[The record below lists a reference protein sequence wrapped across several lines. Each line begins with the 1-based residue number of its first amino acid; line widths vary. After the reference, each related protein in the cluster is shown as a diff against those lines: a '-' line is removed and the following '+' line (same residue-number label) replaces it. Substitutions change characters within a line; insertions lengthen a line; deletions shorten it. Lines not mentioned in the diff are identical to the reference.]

1 MAPVPDPQLS
11 AEDRRPSRPASIG
24 PYTIVGELGRGG
36 MGVVYLGQDTRLD
49 RPVAIKVLPDHL
61 DQDADWIARFTR
73 EAKMLASLSH
83 ANIAT
88 IYGLEETDR
97 GSRTLIL
104 ERVEGETL
112 AARLGRERLPVPV
125 ALELCVQ
132 IAQALE
138 AAHER
143 GVIHRDLKPGN
154 VMVTSTGQVKVL
166 DFGLARYTQTEVTD
180 SLAPTLT
187 ESGDISGT
195 PGYMSPEQALGG
207 PHDKRTDI
215 FSFGCV
221 LFECLSGRRAFG
233 KQTRAETVAAVLN
246 EQPDW
251 SALPADTP
259 ARIRELVGRCLEK
272 NSQRRL
278 RDIGDARIEIEEAL
292 GTRHAASA
300 PPTTSRP
307 RAAHNLPKPLTSFV
321 GRDRELTDCRRHLN
335 GARLL
340 TLTGVGGCGKSR
352 LMLRLA
358 DELLS
363 EHPDGVWFLDLAPL
377 SDPLRVAEALV
388 ATLGVQEEGGRTL
401 TDTLA
406 DHLRDKRTLILLD
419 NCEQMLG
426 AAAEVAATLLQGCAQ
441 VRMVA
446 TSREA
451 MAIPGE
457 MTYQVPSLPLPEP
470 GGLAGVDAIG
480 RSDSVRLF
488 VERAA
493 LVRPG
498 FQLDAQN
505 APVVAE
511 ICRRLDGIPLAIELA
526 AARVKVLAT
535 DEIRVRLDDMFRL
548 LTGGSRA
555 TLPRH
560 QTLRATIQWSYDLL
574 SAPEQELLRNLSVF
588 AGGWTLD
595 AATAVSGGDRDEF
608 EVLDALARLVDK
620 SLVVVAVEGGNT
632 RKSRYRFL
640 ETVRQYALEKLNEVG
655 QGQAVR
661 DRHLRY
667 FLGLAADARLTGP
680 EQVMWLTRLEAEH
693 ENLLAAISWCLH
705 MEEGAEPGLRM
716 GEALWRFW
724 SVRGHLTLG
733 RETLDKVLRR
743 DGASRP
749 SRARFSSLR
758 GAAALALDQG
768 DLPSTR
774 SLCEQALAL
783 ARELG
788 EPKGIAQALNGL
800 GMAASTAGEH
810 EAARSFYEQSLAA
823 AREAGDERGVAVAH
837 NNLGDV
843 AMILGDYEAA
853 RPLLEESLAIHRRGG
868 DQAGQRVALVNLAVI
883 STRTGDSVL
892 ARTQFVES
900 LRLVREL
907 GSRHMGAQS
916 FEAIVELALALGEV
930 AHVTRLCGAAE
941 AIRQATGWT
950 MTRDEQRVHDSVVAA
965 ARSKLGDERF
975 AALESEGRAM
985 SFDAAVAYALAWLEE
1000 NPPSGSGGTVGR
1012 G

>member
-1 MAPVPDPQLS
+1 
-11 AEDRRPSRPASIG
+11 
-24 PYTIVGELGRGG
+24 
-36 MGVVYLGQDTRLD
+36 MGVVYLGHDTRLD
-49 RPVAIKVLPDHL
+49 RAVAIKVLPDHL
-61 DQDADWIARFTR
+61 DQDAEWIARFTR

-88 IYGLEETDR
+88 IYGVEETER

-112 AARLGRERLPVPV
+112 AARLARERLSVPV
-125 ALELCVQ
+125 ALELCAQ
-132 IAQALE
+132 IAEALE

-154 VMVTSTGQVKVL
+154 VMVTNTGQVKVL
-166 DFGLARYTQTEVTD
+166 DFGLARYTQTESSS
-180 SLAPTLT
+180 SLAPTLN

-207 PHDKRTDI
+207 AHDKRTDI

-233 KQTRAETVAAVLN
+233 KRTRVETVAAVLN
-246 EQPDW
+246 EPPDW
-251 SALPADTP
+251 SALPPDTP

-272 NSQRRL
+272 NPQRRL

-307 RAAHNLPKPLTSFV
+307 RATHNLPKPLTSFV
-321 GRDRELTDCRRHLN
+321 GRDRELADCRRLL
-335 GARLL
+335 GGTRLL

-377 SDPLRVAEALV
+377 SDPLRVPEALV
-388 ATLGVQEEGGRTL
+388 ATLGVQEEAGRTL

-406 DHLRDKRTLILLD
+406 DHLRDKRALILLD
-419 NCEQMLG
+419 NCEQML
-426 AAAEVAATLLQGCAQ
+426 AAAADVAATLLQACAQ
-441 VRMVA
+441 VRTIA
-446 TSREA
+446 TSRET

-457 MTYQVPSLPLPEP
+457 TTYQVPSLPLPDP
-470 GGLAGVDAIG
+470 SGHAGADTIG

-498 FQLDAQN
+498 FQLDDQN
-505 APVVAE
+505 APIVAE

-526 AARVKVLAT
+526 AARVKVLAA
-535 DEIRVRLDDMFRL
+535 DEIRARLDDMFRL

-595 AATAVSGGDRDEF
+595 AATAVSGSDQDEF

-620 SLVVVAVEGGNT
+620 SLVVVAVEGSNT
-632 RKSRYRFL
+632 RKSRYRLL
-640 ETVRQYALEKLNEVG
+640 ETVRQYALEKLNEAG
-655 QGQAVR
+655 QGGAVR
-661 DRHLRY
+661 DRHLAY
-667 FLGLAADARLTGP
+667 FLGLASDARLTGP
-680 EQVMWLTRLEAEH
+680 EQVRWLSRLEAEH

-705 MEEGAEPGLRM
+705 VVDGAEPGLRL
-716 GEALWRFW
+716 GGALWRFW
-724 SVRGHLTLG
+724 NVRGHLTLG
-733 RETLDKVLRR
+733 REMLDKVLRR
-743 DGASRP
+743 DGASESSP
-749 SRARFSSLR
+749 ARFSSLR
-758 GAAALALDQG
+758 GAAALALNQG
-768 DLPSTR
+768 DLTSAR
-774 SLCEQALAL
+774 SLNEQALAL

-788 EPKGIAQALNGL
+788 EPLAISQALNGL
-800 GMAASTAGEH
+800 GMLASSAGEH
-810 EAARSFYEQSLAA
+810 EAGRSFYEQSLAA
-823 AREAGDERGVAVAH
+823 AREAGDERGVAIAQ

-843 AMILGDYEAA
+843 AMTLGDYEAA
-853 RPLLEESLAIHRRGG
+853 RPLLEESLATHRRSG
-868 DQAGQRVALVNLAVI
+868 DQAGQRVALINLAVI
-883 STRTGDSVL
+883 STRTGNAL
-892 ARTQFVES
+892 QARAQFVES
-900 LRLVREL
+900 LRLAREL

-916 FEAIVELALALGEV
+916 FESIVELALALGEV

-941 AIRQATGWT
+941 AIRQATELS
-950 MTRDEQRVHDSVVAA
+950 MTRDEQKVHDSVVAA
-965 ARSKLGDERF
+965 ARSKLGDQRF
-975 AALESEGRAM
+975 AALEAEGRAM
-985 SFDAAVAYALAWLEE
+985 SFEAAVAYALAWLED
-1000 NPPSGSGGTVGR
+1000 NPPSGSGSPVGS